1 MKTFSFAAAAVLII
15 AAGTATRAEPAK
27 AAVTVVASAATGT
40 DATAAAKP
48 TTNAA
53 PSTEKAGVTPG
64 SAATP
69 VAPAVAD
76 TPKADDAKAPVVD
89 PTPAPATPEKKP
101 ANVRSAKFKNGEGSV
116 WKTSRSGYEFTG
128 SYRGC
133 QYRGYVNGSGYHVDK
148 SC

>member
-1 MKTFSFAAAAVLII
+1 MKTFSLAAAAVLII

-53 PSTEKAGVTPG
+53 PLTEKAG
-64 SAATP
+64 ATP

-128 SYRGC
+128 TYRGC

>member
-1 MKTFSFAAAAVLII
+1 MKTFSLAAAAVLII

-53 PSTEKAGVTPG
+53 PSTEKA
-64 SAATP
+64 AATP

-116 WKTSRSGYEFTG
+116 WKTSRRGYEFTG